1 MGKKKERKRSD
12 SNGSNASHM
21 ERKYGIPKSHDP
33 NFKGP
38 IRNRS
43 CTDVPCCILFA
54 TFLTGVVLIACFAFT
69 RGNPHTIIYPSDY
82 KGNICNMSQE
92 VKNKPYS
99 LYFDYLDCLSLS
111 VVLTLSCPTPQVC
124 LKTCPQETF
133 TIYTRYPLQV
143 YQRPPVGG
151 VNWEDFIC
159 LYGVDPE
166 YEVNVKG
173 RKIVDLLMHKEC
185 AAYYV
190 SSIPIG
196 GRCMPTFL
204 TFAESGLNGTSPN
217 GRNITEENI
226 SALGKIL
233 QIFMESEQIANLVDD
248 FHKTWPYLV
257 IGMVI
262 AMLGS
267 FFLLML
273 LQWIASVIVW
283 GTIAALIGIFTWGI
297 YYTFDKWR
305 CYDIPREECV
315 PSEVQSMEFNLLN
328 VDSYL
333 RISNVWLGFFI
344 TLCVLAAIVLLLVFI
359 LFTRIRI
366 ATALIEEASQALG
379 MMLSTLFWPIIPFTL
394 QLAFISFWAF
404 VAVYLASSGQTK
416 YIVVNA
422 PDDSDFENG
431 TFCDIMQWNSN
442 SNFPA
447 LCEFETFGLP
457 EYTIYLQLY
466 MVVALYWVTNFIIAL
481 GEMTLAGAYAS
492 YYWAREKPK
501 DIPMLPVIA
510 SLWRSVAFHL
520 GSLAFGS
527 FIIAVIQIIRT
538 LLEYVEEKVQAK
550 SNPITRFIFCCC
562 KCFFWC
568 LEKFMRFINR
578 NAYIEIAVYGYNFCS
593 AAKNAFFLL
602 MRNILRVAVLN
613 SITSFILFIFKLTI
627 SLGMSIGA
635 FYFFSWS
642 SSSENQF
649 FGLADVHYLWVPI
662 LVVGLSSYVIAAAF
676 FGVYDM
682 GVDTLFLC
690 FLEDLERH
698 DGSEE
703 KPYFMA
709 KSLRNILH
717 KKNKPHKN
725 EEQKKS
731 KKKKGKNKSGED
743 AAWV

>member
-12 SNGSNASHM
+12 SNGSNASDM

-92 VKNKPYS
+92 VKDKPYS

-111 VVLTLSCPTPQVC
+111 VVLTLNCPTPQVC

-133 TIYTRYPLQV
+133 MIYTRYPLQV
-143 YQRPPVGG
+143 YQTPPVGG

-190 SSIPIG
+190 SSTPIG

-283 GTIAALIGIFTWGI
+283 GTIAALIGIFIWGI

-305 CYDIPREECV
+305 CYDIPREDCV
-315 PSEVQSMEFNLLN
+315 PSEIQ
-328 VDSYL
+328 
-333 RISNVWLGFFI
+333 
-344 TLCVLAAIVLLLVFI
+344 TAIVLLLVFI

-457 EYTIYLQLY
+457 GYTIYLQLY

-501 DIPMLPVIA
+501 DIPMLPVVA
-510 SLWRSVAFHL
+510 SLWRSVAFHF

-538 LLEYVEEKVQAK
+538 LFEYVEEKVQAK
-550 SNPITRFIFCCC
+550 SNPITRFIFCC
-562 KCFFWC
+562 
-568 LEKFMRFINR
+568 
-578 NAYIEIAVYGYNFCS
+578 Y
-593 AAKNAFFLL
+593 
-602 MRNILRVAVLN
+602 
-613 SITSFILFIFKLTI
+613 
-627 SLGMSIGA
+627 
-635 FYFFSWS
+635 
-642 SSSENQF
+642 
-649 FGLADVHYLWVPI
+649 
-662 LVVGLSSYVIAAAF
+662 
-676 FGVYDM
+676 
-682 GVDTLFLC
+682 
-690 FLEDLERH
+690 LERH

-717 KKNKPHKN
+717 KKNKSHKT

-731 KKKKGKNKSGED
+731 KKNKGKNKSGED